1 MSAILLAGFGGQGI
15 LFAGKQLV
23 TAGMKLDKQVSWLPS
38 YGPEMRGGTCNCS
51 VNIDDEPI
59 GSPLVTAPDILIVMN
74 KPSLLKFEGR
84 VVPGGTIVADSSLI
98 DIKTSRTDVNAYY
111 IPATEMAN
119 EAGIPKLAN
128 VIVLGYLIK
137 KTKLFD
143 ADYFMQRIRDSA
155 PASKPELGELN
166 AKALQM
172 GYDYE
177 G

>member
-23 TAGMKLDKQVSWLPS
+23 LAGMKMGKEISWLPS

-59 GSPLVTAPDILIVMN
+59 GSPLVTAPDILIAMN
-74 KPSLLKFEGR
+74 KPSLLKFEGK
-84 VVPGGTIVADSSLI
+84 VAEGGSMVIDSSLV
-98 DIKTSRTDVNAYY
+98 DVKTSRDDVNAYY
-111 IPATEMAN
+111 IPATQMAY
-119 EAGIPKLAN
+119 EAGISKLAN
-128 VIVLGYLIK
+128 VIILGYHIK
-137 KTKLFD
+137 KTGLFD
-143 ADYFMQRIRDSA
+143 MDYFMECIKASA
-155 PASKPELGELN
+155 PKAKPELGELN

-177 G
+177 